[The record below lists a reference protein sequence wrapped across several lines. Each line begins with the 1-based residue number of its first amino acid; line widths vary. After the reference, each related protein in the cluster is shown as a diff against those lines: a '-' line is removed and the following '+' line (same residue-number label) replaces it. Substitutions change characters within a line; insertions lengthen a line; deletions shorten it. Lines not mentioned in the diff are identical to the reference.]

1 MYVIKQPEIGG
12 YWSLVCCSNDLEKI
26 KQENKTI
33 NGEIDYRDIDF
44 DLISGQQI
52 YTAES
57 YIREIDI
64 GCDCGLY
71 FKTLI
76 EVQRFVNSQNKKN
89 NILYLE
95 RPLRVL

>member
-1 MYVIKQPEIGG
+1 MYVIKEREIGD
-12 YWSLVCCSNDLEKI
+12 YWSLVCCSEDLEKI
-26 KQENKTI
+26 KEENKTV

-44 DLISGQQI
+44 TLESGKQI

-57 YIREIDI
+57 YIRSSDI

-71 FKTLI
+71 FQTLTD
-76 EVQRFVNSQNKKN
+76 VKNFVNAHNTKN
-89 NILYLE
+89 NILYID